1 MAHKY
6 KLMELIND
14 IYKKRFS
21 LPKVAGGSPKVA
33 GGLQPTCSENMFDEF
48 IKQATSFYEMPAH
61 TLQEMR
67 ARQNTKARGDIFEEF
82 CALYLKHVC
91 GYENVWLLAD
101 VPEATLAQLSM
112 KRKDMGID
120 LVVEDK
126 GSFYAVQC
134 KYKKF
139 TGKPTCVSWQAL
151 STFYALCMRTGPWT
165 KYIVMTNCNYV
176 RHQGKKTQ
184 ADISICLNTFRG
196 ITHDEWAL
204 MASANAKPIEASA
217 NAKPIEAS
225 AANSQL
231 HQTLTQDQ
239 LRQKR
244 LAYFSS
250 ASVSLNPPF

>member
-1 MAHKY
+1 VFVTGLKWKGNY
-6 KLMELIND
+6 NPMELLKD
-14 IYKKRFS
+14 IYMKRFS
-21 LPKVAGGSPKVA
+21 LP
-33 GGLQPTCSENMFDEF
+33 NMFDEF

-82 CALYLKHVC
+82 CAIYLKNVC

-101 VPEATLAQLSM
+101 VPDATLTQLSM

-120 LVVEDK
+120 LVVQDK

-151 STFYALCMRTGPWT
+151 STFYALCMRTGPWK
-165 KYIVMTNCNYV
+165 KYIVMTNCNFV

-184 ADISICLNTFRG
+184 ADISICLNSFRG
-196 ITHDEWAL
+196 ITHDEWRL
-204 MASANAKPIEASA
+204 MAFASSAPPGAEAKEAS
-217 NAKPIEAS
+217 NPEG
-225 AANSQL
+225 
-231 HQTLTQDQ
+231 HQEPKRQALTQEEV
-239 LRQKR
+239 RQKR

-250 ASVSLNPPF
+250 AASPVNPPP

>member
-1 MAHKY
+1 M
-6 KLMELIND
+6 
-14 IYKKRFS
+14 KRFS
-21 LPKVAGGSPKVA
+21 IPKVAGGSEK
-33 GGLQPTCSENMFDEF
+33 QKPTCSQNMFDEF

-82 CALYLKHVC
+82 CAIYLKNVC

-101 VPEATLAQLSM
+101 VPEAILTQLSM

-151 STFYALCMRTGPWT
+151 STFYALCMRTGPWK
-165 KYIVMTNCNYV
+165 KYIVMTNCDYT
-176 RHQGKKTQ
+176 RHQGPKGPK
-184 ADISICLNTFRG
+184 DMSICLGSFRSLNG
-196 ITHDEWAL
+196 DEWLKMCNRTAT
-204 MASANAKPIEASA
+204 P
-217 NAKPIEAS
+217 
-225 AANSQL
+225 
-231 HQTLTQDQ
+231 HQEVNLEE

-244 LAYFSS
+244 IAYYSNHPVQQEYIS
-250 ASVSLNPPF
+250 EVPLSP

>member
-1 MAHKY
+1 
-6 KLMELIND
+6 MEIIKS
-14 IYKKRFS
+14 IYMKRF
-21 LPKVAGGSPKVA
+21 
-33 GGLQPTCSENMFDEF
+33 TTENMFDEF

-82 CALYLKHVC
+82 CAIYLKHVC

-101 VPEATLAQLSM
+101 VPDTTLAQLSM

-126 GSFYAVQC
+126 GAFYAVQC

-151 STFYALCMRTGPWT
+151 STFYALCMRTGPWK

-184 ADISICLNTFRG
+184 ADISICLNSFRG
-196 ITHDEWAL
+196 ITHDEWAA
-204 MASANAKPIEASA
+204 MASVNPQPREAAMASVNPQPREAAMASVPSFIET
-217 NAKPIEAS
+217 EL
-225 AANSQL
+225 SQAPA
-231 HQTLTQDQ
+231 LTQEEV
-239 LRQKR
+239 RQRR

-250 ASVSLNPPF
+250 AFQKSSSPILNKEAAHP

>member
-1 MAHKY
+1 
-6 KLMELIND
+6 MELIKS
-14 IYKKRFS
+14 IYMKRF
-21 LPKVAGGSPKVA
+21 
-33 GGLQPTCSENMFDEF
+33 TTENMFDEF

-82 CALYLKHVC
+82 CAIYLKQVC

-126 GSFYAVQC
+126 GAFYAVQC

-151 STFYALCMRTGPWT
+151 STFYALCMRTGPWK

-184 ADISICLNTFRG
+184 ADISICLNSFRG
-196 ITHDEWAL
+196 ITHDEWAA
-204 MASANAKPIEASA
+204 MASVPSFIEPELPQAPA
-217 NAKPIEAS
+217 
-225 AANSQL
+225 
-231 HQTLTQDQ
+231 LTQEEV
-239 LRQKR
+239 RQRR

-250 ASVSLNPPF
+250 AFSAVQQSSSPILNKEAAHP

>member
-1 MAHKY
+1 M
-6 KLMELIND
+6 KLIQE
-14 IYKKRFS
+14 IYMKRFS
-21 LPKVAGGSPKVA
+21 LP
-33 GGLQPTCSENMFDEF
+33 NMFDEF
-48 IKQATSFYEMPAH
+48 IKQATSFYEMPVH

-67 ARQNTKARGDIFEEF
+67 ARQSFGTKARGDIFEEF
-82 CALYLKHVC
+82 CAIYLKNVC

-101 VPEATLAQLSM
+101 VPETTLEQLSM

-120 LVVEDK
+120 LVVQDK

-151 STFYALCMRTGPWT
+151 STFYALCMRTGPWK

-184 ADISICLNTFRG
+184 ADISICLNSFRG

-204 MASANAKPIEASA
+204 MSKPREALMASANAKPREALMASA
-217 NAKPIEAS
+217 NVPSEQAETQVPEKEP
-225 AANSQL
+225 
-231 HQTLTQDQ
+231 LTQGQ

-250 ASVSLNPPF
+250 AASTDIPPS

>member
-1 MAHKY
+1 
-6 KLMELIND
+6 MELIND
-14 IYKKRFS
+14 IYMKRFS
-21 LPKVAGGSPKVA
+21 LPTS
-33 GGLQPTCSENMFDEF
+33 QTMFDEF
-48 IKQATSFYEMPAH
+48 IKEATSFYEMPAH

-82 CALYLKHVC
+82 CSIYLKNVC

-101 VPEATLAQLSM
+101 VPEATLNKLSM

-151 STFYALCMRTGPWT
+151 STFYALCMRTGPWK
-165 KYIVMTNCNYV
+165 KYIVMTNCNFV

-196 ITHDEWAL
+196 ITHDQWKL
-204 MASANAKPIEASA
+204 MTSSASASAKLELEPAPAPERQQL
-217 NAKPIEAS
+217 
-225 AANSQL
+225 SQEEV
-231 HQTLTQDQ
+231 
-239 LRQKR
+239 RQKR

-250 ASVSLNPPF
+250 CASNNNSPS

>member
-1 MAHKY
+1 M
-6 KLMELIND
+6 
-14 IYKKRFS
+14 KRFS
-21 LPKVAGGSPKVA
+21 LPKVAGGSPK
-33 GGLQPTCSENMFDEF
+33 PTCSENMFDEF

-82 CALYLKHVC
+82 CAIYLKNVC

-101 VPEATLAQLSM
+101 VPEPTLTQLSM

-139 TGKPTCVSWQAL
+139 TGKTTCVSWQAL
-151 STFYALCMRTGPWT
+151 STFYALCMRTGPWA
-165 KYIVMTNCNYV
+165 KYIVMTNCNYL

-196 ITHDEWAL
+196 ITHDQWAL
-204 MASANAKPIEASA
+204 MASADAKPREVLASA
-217 NAKPIEAS
+217 DAKS
-225 AANSQL
+225 TS
-231 HQTLTQDQ
+231 LTQEQ
-239 LRQKR
+239 LREKR

-250 ASVSLNPPF
+250 IPISNTEEVHP

>member
-1 MAHKY
+1 VFVTGLKWKGNY
-6 KLMELIND
+6 NPMELIND
-14 IYKKRFS
+14 IYMKRFS
-21 LPKVAGGSPKVA
+21 I
-33 GGLQPTCSENMFDEF
+33 ENMFDEF
-48 IKQATSFYEMPAH
+48 IRQATSFYEMPAH

-82 CALYLKHVC
+82 CAIYLKNVC

-101 VPEATLAQLSM
+101 VPDATLTQLSM

-120 LVVEDK
+120 LVVQDK

-151 STFYALCMRTGPWT
+151 STFYALCMRTGPWK
-165 KYIVMTNCNYV
+165 KYIVMTNCNFV

-184 ADISICLNTFRG
+184 ADISICLNSFRG
-196 ITHDEWAL
+196 ITHDEWRL
-204 MASANAKPIEASA
+204 MAFASA
-217 NAKPIEAS
+217 PAAQAKEAKE
-225 AANSQL
+225 AKDLVNPEG
-231 HQTLTQDQ
+231 HQGPKHQALTQEEV
-239 LRQKR
+239 RQKR

-250 ASVSLNPPF
+250 AASPVIPPP

>member
-1 MAHKY
+1 MFVTGLKWKGNY
-6 KLMELIND
+6 NPMELLKD
-14 IYKKRFS
+14 IYMKRFS
-21 LPKVAGGSPKVA
+21 LP
-33 GGLQPTCSENMFDEF
+33 NMFDEF

-82 CALYLKHVC
+82 CAIYLKNVC

-101 VPEATLAQLSM
+101 VPEATLTQLSM

-120 LVVEDK
+120 LVVQDK

-151 STFYALCMRTGPWT
+151 STFYALCMRTGPWK
-165 KYIVMTNCNYV
+165 KYIVMTNCNFV

-184 ADISICLNTFRG
+184 ADISICLNSFRG
-196 ITHDEWAL
+196 ITHDEWRL
-204 MASANAKPIEASA
+204 MAFASSAPSAAQAKEAS
-217 NAKPIEAS
+217 NPEG
-225 AANSQL
+225 
-231 HQTLTQDQ
+231 HQEPKRQALTQEEV
-239 LRQKR
+239 RQKR

-250 ASVSLNPPF
+250 AASPVNPPP

>member
-1 MAHKY
+1 
-6 KLMELIND
+6 MELIKS
-14 IYKKRFS
+14 IYMKRFS
-21 LPKVAGGSPKVA
+21 FPKVAGGSEK
-33 GGLQPTCSENMFDEF
+33 QKPTCSENMFDEF

-82 CALYLKHVC
+82 CAIYLKHVC

-101 VPEATLAQLSM
+101 VPDATLAQLSM

-126 GSFYAVQC
+126 GAFYAVQC

-151 STFYALCMRTGPWT
+151 STFYALCMRTGPWK

-184 ADISICLNTFRG
+184 ADISICLNSFRG
-196 ITHDEWAL
+196 ITHDEWAA
-204 MASANAKPIEASA
+204 MASVPCVPSFIEDELPQAPA
-217 NAKPIEAS
+217 
-225 AANSQL
+225 
-231 HQTLTQDQ
+231 LTQEEV
-239 LRQKR
+239 RQRR

-250 ASVSLNPPF
+250 AFSAVQKSSSPAVLF

>member
-1 MAHKY
+1 
-6 KLMELIND
+6 MELITQ
-14 IYKKRFS
+14 IYARRFS
-21 LPKVAGGSPKVA
+21 IV
-33 GGLQPTCSENMFDEF
+33 NIFDEF

-61 TLQEMR
+61 TLQQMR

-82 CALYLKHVC
+82 CATYLKHVC
-91 GYENVWLLAD
+91 GYENVWLLSEVPAD
-101 VPEATLAQLSM
+101 KLVNLSM

-151 STFYALCMRTGPWT
+151 STFYALCMRTGPWK
-165 KYIVMTNCNYV
+165 KYIVMTNCNFV

-196 ITHDEWAL
+196 ITNDQWAA
-204 MASANAKPIEASA
+204 MASIPVAPEVAEAPDAKKSENLSIE
-217 NAKPIEAS
+217 E
-225 AANSQL
+225 
-231 HQTLTQDQ
+231 
-239 LRQKR
+239 LRSRR

-250 ASVSLNPPF
+250 GALSNTGPGE

>member
-1 MAHKY
+1 
-6 KLMELIND
+6 MELIAQ
-14 IYKKRFS
+14 IYARRFS
-21 LPKVAGGSPKVA
+21 IPKVAR
-33 GGLQPTCSENMFDEF
+33 GLQPTCSENMFDEF

-82 CALYLKHVC
+82 CATYLKHVC
-91 GYENVWLLAD
+91 GYENVWLLSE
-101 VPEATLAQLSM
+101 VPEPILTQLSM

-120 LVVEDK
+120 LVVEDR

-151 STFYALCMRTGPWT
+151 STFYALCMRTGPWK
-165 KYIVMTNCNYV
+165 KYIVMTNCNFV

-196 ITHDEWAL
+196 ITSDQWAA
-204 MASANAKPIEASA
+204 MAVAPAIAAPDAKKSENLSIE
-217 NAKPIEAS
+217 E
-225 AANSQL
+225 
-231 HQTLTQDQ
+231 
-239 LRQKR
+239 LRSRR

-250 ASVSLNPPF
+250 GALSNTGPGE

>member
-1 MAHKY
+1 
-6 KLMELIND
+6 MELIKS
-14 IYKKRFS
+14 IYMKRFS
-21 LPKVAGGSPKVA
+21 FPKVAGGSEK
-33 GGLQPTCSENMFDEF
+33 QKPTCSENMFDEF

-82 CALYLKHVC
+82 CAIYLKQVC

-101 VPEATLAQLSM
+101 VPDTTLAQLSM

-126 GSFYAVQC
+126 GAFYAVQC

-151 STFYALCMRTGPWT
+151 STFYALCMRTGPWK

-184 ADISICLNTFRG
+184 ADISICLNSFRG
-196 ITHDEWAL
+196 ITHDEWAA
-204 MASANAKPIEASA
+204 MASVNSVPSVPCFIEPELPQAPA
-217 NAKPIEAS
+217 
-225 AANSQL
+225 
-231 HQTLTQDQ
+231 LTQEEV
-239 LRQKR
+239 RQRR

-250 ASVSLNPPF
+250 AFQQSSSPAVLF

>member
-1 MAHKY
+1 
-6 KLMELIND
+6 MELIQE
-14 IYKKRFS
+14 IYMKRFS
-21 LPKVAGGSPKVA
+21 IPKVVGG
-33 GGLQPTCSENMFDEF
+33 SENMFDEF

-82 CALYLKHVC
+82 CAIYLKNVC

-120 LVVEDK
+120 LVVQDK
-126 GSFYAVQC
+126 GFFYAVQC

-151 STFYALCMRTGPWT
+151 STFYALCMRTGPWK
-165 KYIVMTNCNYV
+165 KYIVMTNCNFV

-184 ADISICLNTFRG
+184 ADISICLNSFRG

-204 MASANAKPIEASA
+204 MACAIANPEAQV
-217 NAKPIEAS
+217 KE
-225 AANSQL
+225 
-231 HQTLTQDQ
+231 LTQEE
-239 LRQKR
+239 LREKR

-250 ASVSLNPPF
+250 TVSIDTPPS

>member
-1 MAHKY
+1 MPWKY
-6 KLMELIND
+6 IVMEFLND
-14 IYKKRFS
+14 IYMKRFS
-21 LPKVAGGSPKVA
+21 LPKVA

-82 CALYLKHVC
+82 CALYLKNVC

-101 VPEATLAQLSM
+101 VPEDTLEKLSM

-126 GSFYAVQC
+126 GFFYAVQC

-151 STFYALCMRTGPWT
+151 STFYALCMRTGPWK
-165 KYIVMTNCNYV
+165 KYIVMTNCNFV

-204 MASANAKPIEASA
+204 MIKPRETLASTNITEASA
-217 NAKPIEAS
+217 RSNPE
-225 AANSQL
+225 SQ
-231 HQTLTQDQ
+231 HPLTQEE

-244 LAYFSS
+244 VAYFSS
-250 ASVSLNPPF
+250 TAVTYSPPS

>member
-1 MAHKY
+1 M
-6 KLMELIND
+6 
-14 IYKKRFS
+14 
-21 LPKVAGGSPKVA
+21 PKVAGGA
-33 GGLQPTCSENMFDEF
+33 ENMFDEF

-82 CALYLKHVC
+82 CAIYLKNVC

-101 VPEATLAQLSM
+101 VPEATLVQLSM

-151 STFYALCMRTGPWT
+151 STFYALCMRTGPWK
-165 KYIVMTNCNYV
+165 KYIVMTNCNFV

-184 ADISICLNTFRG
+184 ADISICLNSFRG
-196 ITHDEWAL
+196 ITYDEWAL
-204 MASANAKPIEASA
+204 MAKPNPEAFPEKDEAQEAKEL
-217 NAKPIEAS
+217 
-225 AANSQL
+225 SQEE
-231 HQTLTQDQ
+231 
-239 LRQKR
+239 LRQRR

-250 ASVSLNPPF
+250 TVSNDSPPC